1 MSRRASKHQAALPV
15 TRYQWKPKRQG
26 RPARPGPQDTGA
38 ELARL
43 RTENTQLLTAEKE
56 WSLAREILR
65 RAAACFAKE
74 MKRRPAAGTIKG
86 LKAEPKTPTAG
97 RHDHRCKKPRRRKA
111 NSEGASSCHQISHDS
126 RRPHRR
132 LRITRLRAGLTHP
145 ALDSLDALGRFLRHM
160 PCGTQSGAQY
170 EYGGV
175 VGAVDPVLQ
184 GLLTHR
190 AKLPTL

>member
-1 MSRRASKHQAALPV
+1 MVAHAHAPIRPASPLSCIDAGQPTTAATLPP

-26 RPARPGPQDTGA
+26 PARPGPQDAGA

-56 WSLAREILR
+56 WSLAREIRR

-97 RHDHRCKKPRRRKA
+97 RHDHR
-111 NSEGASSCHQISHDS
+111 
-126 RRPHRR
+126 
-132 LRITRLRAGLTHP
+132 
-145 ALDSLDALGRFLRHM
+145 
-160 PCGTQSGAQY
+160 
-170 EYGGV
+170 
-175 VGAVDPVLQ
+175 
-184 GLLTHR
+184 
-190 AKLPTL
+190 